1 MMESVTDVS
10 DTSERRVGATDADG
24 GTLPVAGP
32 DAAPEASDG
41 RRRGRRRRGRR
52 RLDKGL
58 LLASLGIALG
68 MVLVIRGLAV
78 GITGD
83 ERAGLPD
90 TIEEVEP
97 VPDAVQVLGQTRVF
111 VDLATGYTG
120 VLVIDGIE
128 IETVDIQ
135 QYATQRA
142 GQQVDLPPVTIF
154 EGGNNT
160 LTFVPNDAAP
170 IDRFATGLHRVQVIY
185 WEIDV
190 GRERA
195 RSFSWFFNAV

>member
-1 MMESVTDVS
+1 MMEPVTEVS
-10 DTSERRVGATDADG
+10 DTSESRIGATGDAAADADPAPSAERP
-24 GTLPVAGP
+24 TPVV
-32 DAAPEASDG
+32 
-41 RRRGRRRRGRR
+41 RRRRR

-68 MVLVIRGLAV
+68 LVLVIRGLAV

-83 ERAGLPD
+83 DRVGLPD
-90 TIEEVEP
+90 TIEEVQP

-128 IETVDIQ
+128 LETVDIQ
-135 QYATQRA
+135 RYATQRA

-170 IDRFATGLHRVQVIY
+170 IDRFSSGLHRVQVIY

>member
-1 MMESVTDVS
+1 MMGAVTEVS
-10 DTSERRVGATDADG
+10 DTSEQRIGATDAAD
-24 GTLPVAGP
+24 VA
-32 DAAPEASDG
+32 DAADPAAAAERPTPVVG
-41 RRRGRRRRGRR
+41 RRRRR

-128 IETVDIQ
+128 LETVDIQ
-135 QYATQRA
+135 RYATQRA

-160 LTFVPNDAAP
+160 LTFIPNDAAP
-170 IDRFATGLHRVQVIY
+170 IDRFSSGLHRVQVIY

>member
-1 MMESVTDVS
+1 MMEPVTEVS
-10 DTSERRVGATDADG
+10 DTSESRVGAVDDIDDTD
-24 GTLPVAGP
+24 P
-32 DAAPEASDG
+32 AAPAERSGTEAAPG
-41 RRRGRRRRGRR
+41 RWRRRR

-58 LLASLGIALG
+58 LLASLAIALG

-83 ERAGLPD
+83 DRVGLPEM
-90 TIEEVEP
+90 IESVEP
-97 VPDAVQVLGQTRVF
+97 VPEAVQVLGQTRVF
-111 VDLATGYTG
+111 VDLEFGYTG

-128 IETVDIQ
+128 IETVNIQ
-135 QYATQRA
+135 DFATQVS
-142 GQQVDLPPVTIF
+142 GQQVSLPPVTIF
-154 EGGNNT
+154 EGGNST
-160 LTFVPNDAAP
+160 LTFVPNDSAP
-170 IDRFATGLHRVQVIY
+170 IEEFSTGIHRVQLIY

>member
-1 MMESVTDVS
+1 MMDAVTEVS
-10 DTSERRVGATDADG
+10 DTSENRTGAIDGIDRETNVPNSESGSNRSFPGAT
-24 GTLPVAGP
+24 
-32 DAAPEASDG
+32 
-41 RRRGRRRRGRR
+41 RRRRRK
-52 RLDKGL
+52 LDKGL

-68 MVLVIRGLAV
+68 LVLVIRGLAV

-83 ERAGLPD
+83 DRIGLPD
-90 TIEEVEP
+90 TIEVVEP
-97 VPDAVQVLGQTRVF
+97 VPDAVQVLGQSRVF

-120 VLVIDGIE
+120 VLVIDGVE
-128 IETVDIQ
+128 LETVDIQ
-135 QYATQRA
+135 NYATQVA
-142 GQQVDLPPVTIF
+142 GRQVELPPVTIF

-160 LTFVPNDAAP
+160 LTFIPNDGAP
-170 IDRFATGLHRVQVIY
+170 ISRFSTGLHRVQVIY